1 MCLILKKEKPCIG
14 TATED
19 IEVAKYGIIKED
31 SLRSFQRG
39 QIYLFNK
46 EYTNSDIQMLNS
58 IVQGEYIIKEGLYS
72 ISRNEVQSVYA
83 EMITSYYLRVYM
95 GRRGKFAVCKAII
108 PKGSE
113 YIKTPGGFFVSN
125 KLVVLNEV
133 IPNEVPLDFENPICS
148 ELKKIFY

>member
-1 MCLILKKEKPCIG
+1 MCLILEEKPCIG

-19 IEVAKYGIIKED
+19 IEVAKYGTIKGD

-46 EYTNSDIQMLNS
+46 EYTNSGIQILES
-58 IVQGEYIIKEGLYS
+58 IVKGRYIIKEGLYS
-72 ISRNEVQSVYA
+72 INRNEAPVVY
-83 EMITSYYLRVYM
+83 EDMITRYYLRIYM

-148 ELKKIFY
+148 ELKEIFY